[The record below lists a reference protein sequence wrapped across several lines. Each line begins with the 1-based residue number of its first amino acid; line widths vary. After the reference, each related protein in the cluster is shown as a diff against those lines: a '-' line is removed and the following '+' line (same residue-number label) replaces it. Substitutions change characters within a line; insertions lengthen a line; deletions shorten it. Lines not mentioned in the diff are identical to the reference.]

1 MDAES
6 TVRTV
11 LRDLEI
17 DTSGI
22 TGDTRLR
29 DDMQVDS
36 TELVEIAVALARS
49 GPLAIETNDILALTT
64 FADLVTYVDKA
75 PRLG

>member
-29 DDMQVDS
+29 EDMQVDS